1 LIHKRSAV
9 GRATEH
15 WLDTHAQSSY
25 YMRQRNWHRGLG
37 DDLSFAWL
45 QIGYT
50 VMAII
55 GSIKRR
61 SLEPFRAW
69 KRGAMRGW
77 TLASCESVMRTPGCA
92 RKTVTQG

>member
-9 GRATEH
+9 GRATVH

-69 KRGAMRGW
+69 KRGAMRGRS
-77 TLASCESVMRTPGCA
+77 LGSRESVMRAPGCA
-92 RKTVTQG
+92 SKTVTQV